1 MADLLIRHLKKKGD
15 EHSALSMLVNQW
27 GFDEKLIPKA
37 LQTVSNL
44 FPHYS
49 RHDESHSKQ
58 ILVNIERLLGE
69 NINLLSATDTW
80 LLLEAAYWHDIG
92 MVVPQV
98 DIREAAKDPA
108 FKNYL
113 ATIAHTPHHELQRF
127 AQFFGTNDISTC
139 FGGADSPMEAVE
151 KLRELMA
158 EWFRRKHADRADAI
172 VQAPWVTVGIS
183 SPRTEL
189 IPARLFRLL
198 GKICQMHGA
207 PFRELSAPGGLAF
220 RETGLA
226 QDDCHPR
233 FVACLLRMGD
243 LLDLDDNRFCPVM
256 QRIAGEDRP
265 SITKAHEDKHSS
277 IRHLRI
283 DRERIE
289 INAECET
296 IDGYLETFKWFD
308 WLKQEIQDQMA
319 NWQDIVPSREL
330 GLLPTLGPINVKLSG
345 ELQILQEGQRP
356 QFSVDGAKAFE
367 LLKGTNLYS
376 NQFAYVR
383 EILQNAIDA
392 TLIRLWISDQ
402 EEGDLTC
409 WDNPASAIEIL
420 GKKTISVE
428 LREQEQL
435 LSSKS
440 GTTTWILSVSDKGT
454 GISIEDLGYMLKIGA
469 SQKNEKRQEIIR
481 SMPEWMKPSGAFGI
495 GLQSVFMISK
505 AISIKSKS
513 IFSNET
519 IEVVMHSPTADKEGL
534 VTVKSKP
541 NKVSQDY
548 GTVVEVE
555 FELETYAS
563 RWSLPW
569 ARDRSIA
576 AEFAFALDPI
586 LDNSF
591 PYEAGRIS
599 DQIIEFSN
607 EAPLKIDALLTTL
620 EKGVFPLTGT
630 NEALQPQSKRWNYV
644 IVQDQM
650 LGVNYYPRLGGRVG
664 RGAKFFYRGQP
675 FEHKGYSL
683 PHVDIEINLLSGKAG
698 SWLSASRDKI
708 AVGVEENLDKLIRA
722 ALAKQVEIDLRE
734 GTFGDEVSPIFSLF
748 IEAMAIDYGN
758 PWSEL
763 AELTDSKWL
772 DLKVGKKDLRALFSR
787 DSWTVGAVDSSSV
800 ASEQRCDLVLAD
812 DPGDLTLWVVLGHWA
827 KKRRN
832 TVKIVSSK
840 ELLDKN
846 QEFGE
851 KNTSSLLSYEDYLG
865 SRKKFDLFYILAKKA
880 QVPYTEAALSARL
893 AALLEEMHS
902 NRRFTL
908 LMHPMLKSW
917 EKLELKNDV
926 SIRARSIFPHFGKNG
941 GEILLPYFFTSV
953 SLVSHVTA
961 KVNVT
966 KLDEICEY
974 VCPRLRN
981 KLDLSDVKQLYL
993 SLIEFIDV
1001 KVMANSE
1008 FAEEWRE
1015 ARSS

>member
-1 MADLLIRHLKKKGD
+1 MADLLIKHLKKKGD

-69 NINLLSATDTW
+69 NIELLSATDTW

-92 MVVPQV
+92 MVVPQA
-98 DIREAAKDPA
+98 DIIEATNDPA
-108 FKNYL
+108 FKAYL
-113 ATIAHTPHHELQRF
+113 SNIAHTPNHELQRF
-127 AQFFGTNDISTC
+127 AQYFLTDDVTTC
-139 FGGADSPMEAVE
+139 FGGADSPIEAVE
-151 KLRELMA
+151 KLREVMA
-158 EWFRRKHADRADAI
+158 EWFRRKHAARANTI
-172 VQAPWVTVGIS
+172 VQAPWATVGIS

-207 PFRELSAPGGLAF
+207 PFRELCAPGGLAF

-233 FVACLLRMGD
+233 FIACLLRMGD

-256 QRIAGEDRP
+256 QRISGESRP

-356 QFSVDGAKAFE
+356 QFSVDGSKAFE
-367 LLKGTNLYS
+367 LLKGTNIYS
-376 NQFAYVR
+376 SQFAYVR
-383 EILQNAIDA
+383 ELLQNAMDA
-392 TLIRLWISDQ
+392 TLIRLWIS
-402 EEGDLTC
+402 EKNSESSKFWNNPESARVIL
-409 WDNPASAIEIL
+409 DNNS
-420 GKKTISVE
+420 ISVD
-428 LREQEQL
+428 LREKGEA
-435 LSSKS
+435 LSSQGKS
-440 GTTTWILSVSDKGT
+440 TTWVLSVSDKGT
-454 GISIEDLGYMLKIGA
+454 GVSIEDLGYMLKIGA

-505 AISIKSKS
+505 SISIRSKS

-541 NKVSQDY
+541 NEITRDY
-548 GTVVEVE
+548 GTIVEVE
-555 FELETYAS
+555 FDLETFAS

-569 ARDRSIA
+569 KRGDSIA
-576 AEFAFALDPI
+576 AEFAFALDPV

-591 PYEAGRIS
+591 PYEAGRIA
-599 DQIIEFSN
+599 DQIVEFSY
-607 EAPLKIDALLTTL
+607 EAPLRVNALLATI
-620 EKGVFPLTGT
+620 EKGEFFLTG
-630 NEALQPQSKRWNYV
+630 EESEIQRPRHCWNYV
-644 IVQDQM
+644 SVQDQM
-650 LGVNYYPRLGGRVG
+650 VGINYYPRVGGRGG
-664 RGAKFFYRGQP
+664 RNSRFFYRGQP
-675 FEHKGYSL
+675 FEYKGYSL
-683 PHVDIEINLLSGKAG
+683 PHVDVELNLLSGKAG

-708 AVGVEENLDKLIRA
+708 AAGVETSLNELIRD
-722 ALAKQVEIDLRE
+722 ALAEQVKKDIRSNNI
-734 GTFGDEVSPIFSLF
+734 GDEQLPLVSIFL
-748 IEAMAIDYGN
+748 EAMSIDYGGH
-758 PWSEL
+758 WTEL
-763 AELTDSKWL
+763 AALLESKWL
-772 DLKVGKKDLRALFSR
+772 ELKVGDNDLKALFSH
-787 DSWTVGAVDSSSV
+787 DHWTIGVVDSSSM
-800 ASEQRCDLVLAD
+800 ASEQRCDLLLVD
-812 DPGDLTLWVVLGHWA
+812 DPGDFTLWIILGHWV
-827 KKRRN
+827 KKRRH
-832 TVKIVSSK
+832 TIKIIASS
-840 ELLDKN
+840 ELGSTDTNIDRKYA
-846 QEFGE
+846 
-851 KNTSSLLSYEDYLG
+851 SSLHSYDEYLSG
-865 SRKKFDLFYILAKKA
+865 RRKYDLFYVLEKKI
-880 QVPYTEAALSARL
+880 QDPYTRDALSVKL
-893 AALLEEMHS
+893 ASMLEEMQS
-902 NRRFTL
+902 NRRLIL
-908 LMHPMLKSW
+908 LLHPFLKRW
-917 EKLELKNDV
+917 EKLELKGGEP
-926 SIRARSIFPHFGKNG
+926 IRARNIFPNFSER
-941 GEILLPYFFTSV
+941 GEILLPYLVSSV
-953 SLVSHVTA
+953 SVSATVRA
-961 KVNVT
+961 KVDVI

-974 VCPRLRN
+974 VCPRLKV
-981 KLDLSDVKQLYL
+981 KLKVSEIKELYL
-993 SLIEFIDV
+993 TLIDFIDNEI
-1001 KVMANSE
+1001 MASSE
-1008 FAEEWRE
+1008 FSEEWAA
-1015 ARSS
+1015 ARQT